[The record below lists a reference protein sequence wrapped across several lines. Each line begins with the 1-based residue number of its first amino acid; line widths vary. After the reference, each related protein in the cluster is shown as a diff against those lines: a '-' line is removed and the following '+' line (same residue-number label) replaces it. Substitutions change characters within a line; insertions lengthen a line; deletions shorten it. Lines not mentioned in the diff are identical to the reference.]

1 MLGVVVLSGI
11 MLGDIVVDV
20 ATPLVLVY
28 VFRSLLLV
36 LNFAL

>member
-1 MLGVVVLSGI
+1 MLGIVLSGI

-28 VFRSLLLV
+28 VFWSIQLV
-36 LNFAL
+36 FNFAL